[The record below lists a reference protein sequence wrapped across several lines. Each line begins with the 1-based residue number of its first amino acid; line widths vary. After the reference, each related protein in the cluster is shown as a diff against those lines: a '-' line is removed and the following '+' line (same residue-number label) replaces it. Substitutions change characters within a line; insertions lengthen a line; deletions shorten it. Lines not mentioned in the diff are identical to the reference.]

1 MEVAASSVIRIT
13 ADPFAPARPSDAFP
27 SAPSSI
33 GSFVVWTT
41 SVADA
46 RNSPDRRRGIVVV
59 GLFPDPDSAER
70 GVRALNSAGFGRDVI
85 GIAMRQRTAE
95 GELVRDPGS
104 SRAAQGAVAGAVSGG
119 ILGGVVGLL
128 VGVGALVIP
137 GIGPIVAGGALAA
150 ALGVAGGTAMAGAGI
165 GAASGGLVGTLI
177 GMGIP
182 EQEARRFGR
191 GFEQGGAL
199 ITVRAG
205 GRAPEALMLLRENGA
220 DVGPTE
226 IVEALETFG
235 PYEGPDRRDTA
246 QPDRRQRGD
255 VQRA

>member
-1 MEVAASSVIRIT
+1 M
-13 ADPFAPARPSDAFP
+13 ADP
-27 SAPSSI
+27 
-33 GSFVVWTT
+33 
-41 SVADA
+41 
-46 RNSPDRRRGIVVV
+46 RNSPDRRRGTVVV
-59 GLFPDPDSAER
+59 GLFPDPDSAEH

-85 GIAMRQRTAE
+85 GIAMRERTAE
-95 GELVRDPGS
+95 GELVHDTGG
-104 SRAAQGAVAGAVSGG
+104 SRAAHGAIKGAVGGG

-137 GIGPIVAGGALAA
+137 GVGPVVAGGALAT
-150 ALGVAGGTAMAGAGI
+150 ALGIAGI
-165 GAASGGLVGTLI
+165 GAASGGLGGALI

-182 EQEARRFGR
+182 EHEARRFGR

-205 GRAPEALMLLRENGA
+205 ARAPEALMLLRENGA

-226 IVEALETFG
+226 IVEALEQFG
-235 PYEGPDRRDTA
+235 PYEGPERRDPE
-246 QPDRRQRGD
+246 QPDRRRPGD

>member
-1 MEVAASSVIRIT
+1 MTEPR
-13 ADPFAPARPSDAFP
+13 
-27 SAPSSI
+27 
-33 GSFVVWTT
+33 
-41 SVADA
+41 
-46 RNSPDRRRGIVVV
+46 SPQDRRKTSTVVV
-59 GLFPDPDSAER
+59 GLFPDPETAER
-70 GVRALNSAGFGRDVI
+70 GVRALNSAGFRRDVI

-95 GELVRDPGS
+95 LVRDSGG
-104 SRAAQGAVAGAVSGG
+104 SRAGKGAMAGAVSGG

-137 GIGPIVAGGALAA
+137 GIGPVVAGGALAA
-150 ALGVAGGTAMAGAGI
+150 ALGIAGGTAMAGAGI
-165 GAASGGLVGTLI
+165 GAASGGLVGALI

-226 IVEALETFG
+226 IVEALEQFG
-235 PYEGPDRRDTA
+235 PYEGPERRDPGQA
-246 QPDRRQRGD
+246 DRRQPGD

>member
-1 MEVAASSVIRIT
+1 MVDRT
-13 ADPFAPARPSDAFP
+13 
-27 SAPSSI
+27 
-33 GSFVVWTT
+33 
-41 SVADA
+41 
-46 RNSPDRRRGIVVV
+46 NQDRRRGTVVV
-59 GLFPDPDSAER
+59 GLFPDPDAAER
-70 GVRALNSAGFGRDVI
+70 GVRALNSAGFGRELI
-85 GIAMRQRTAE
+85 GIAMRQRTPD
-95 GELVRDPGS
+95 GDLVREAGGT
-104 SRAAQGAVAGAVSGG
+104 RAAQGAVAGAVGGG

-137 GIGPIVAGGALAA
+137 GIGPVVAGGALA
-150 ALGVAGGTAMAGAGI
+150 ALGVAGGTAVAGAGI

-182 EQEARRFGR
+182 EHEARRFGR

-205 GRAPEALMLLRENGA
+205 GRAPEALMLLRANGA

-226 IVEALETFG
+226 IVEALEQFG
-235 PYEGPDRRDTA
+235 PYEGPERRD
-246 QPDRRQRGD
+246 QVHPDRRHRGD

>member
-1 MEVAASSVIRIT
+1 M
-13 ADPFAPARPSDAFP
+13 P
-27 SAPSSI
+27 
-33 GSFVVWTT
+33 
-41 SVADA
+41 DA
-46 RNSPDRRRGIVVV
+46 RSQSERRRGTVVV
-59 GLFPDPDSAER
+59 GLFPDPDAAER
-70 GVRALNSAGFGRDVI
+70 GVRALNSAGFGRDLI
-85 GIAMRQRTAE
+85 GIAMRQRTAD
-95 GELVRDPGS
+95 GDLVREAGG
-104 SRAAQGAVAGAVSGG
+104 SRAAQGAVAGAVGGG

-137 GIGPIVAGGALAA
+137 GIGPVVAGGALA

-205 GRAPEALMLLRENGA
+205 GRAPEALMLLRANGA

-226 IVEALETFG
+226 IVEALEQFG
-235 PYEGPDRRDTA
+235 PYEGPERRD
-246 QPDRRQRGD
+246 QEHPDRRRGD
-255 VQRA
+255 VQPA

>member
-1 MEVAASSVIRIT
+1 MTKTVN
-13 ADPFAPARPSDAFP
+13 
-27 SAPSSI
+27 
-33 GSFVVWTT
+33 
-41 SVADA
+41 DA
-46 RNSPDRRRGIVVV
+46 RSIADRRRGIVVV

-95 GELVRDPGS
+95 GELVRDTGS
-104 SRAAQGAVAGAVSGG
+104 SRAAQGAMAGAVSGG

-150 ALGVAGGTAMAGAGI
+150 ALGIAGGTAMAGAGI
-165 GAASGGLVGTLI
+165 GAASGTLVGALI

-182 EQEARRFGR
+182 EHEARRFGR

-205 GRAPEALMLLRENGA
+205 VRAAEALMLLRENGA

-226 IVEALETFG
+226 IVEALEEFG
-235 PYEGPDRRDTA
+235 PYEGPERRDVA
-246 QPDRRQRGD
+246 HPDRRQPGD
-255 VQRA
+255 VQRT